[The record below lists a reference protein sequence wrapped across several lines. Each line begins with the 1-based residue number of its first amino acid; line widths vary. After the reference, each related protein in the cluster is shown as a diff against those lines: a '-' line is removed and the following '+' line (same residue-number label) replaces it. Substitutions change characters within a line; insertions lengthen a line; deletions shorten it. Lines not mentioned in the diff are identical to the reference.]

1 MKSALL
7 RIQLTM
13 TACALLALPGAAV
26 AADAAAGK
34 AKYDMFCAVC
44 HGASGK
50 GDGAAAPP
58 DPKPRDLSTGDFKFD
73 TDGDGKSGSD
83 ADLKNVIRNGAA
95 KYGGSQ
101 LMVAWPA
108 GAVPDADI
116 DNIIAYIRSLKQ

>member
-7 RIQLTM
+7 RIQLV
-13 TACALLALPGAAV
+13 TAVIALLALPTAAV

-34 AKYDMFCAVC
+34 MKYDMFCVTC
-44 HGASGK
+44 HGATGK
-50 GDGAAAPP
+50 GDGPGAPP
-58 DPKPRDLSTGDFKFD
+58 DPKPRDLSVGDFKFD
-73 TDGDGKSGSD
+73 TDADGTSGTD

-95 KYGGSQ
+95 KYGGSP

-116 DNIIAYIRSLKQ
+116 DNIIAYIRSLKH

>member
-73 TDGDGKSGSD
+73 TDRDGKSGSD

-95 KYGGSQ
+95 KYDGSP